1 MRINQVWIIMSNGI
15 CPIHL
20 LYSGQ
25 SLEENLFA
33 AFVRALFSFSK
44 DMSEGEKSISSM
56 TLGDMDIHYLAEKN
70 EKFFVAIS
78 AEVGIPPE
86 HIDLYLNYVSSL
98 FSLYY
103 PEYIEKAPPFEPQS
117 FILFR
122 DSIDFFIQFT
132 ENKIEKESQGE
143 KDLDFNLN
151 FNKIKY
157 SQNNIALGNTQDNII
172 RIINNTDLSLTGTFY
187 PEVGNIKYFDIQENE
202 KFVIIVTNE
211 NQITI
216 IPFLKNEFYHKNEV
230 QKKDFE
236 IAWICIHPTKDLLYY
251 GTKTEFYE
259 FNIESQIESKFSFS
273 IEIIDGIVHRID
285 KILLKSKD
293 NQIYKLQLPI
303 DTELDLKPSGL
314 KEKVFSIEKAPNQL
328 VILKCLNQT
337 VELWDTEE
345 KLLTLKERYP
355 LDTYVS
361 HSEHNKIIFLITEYN
376 EFLIYDSNDGSLLV
390 NYNLV
395 ESVIGSFVTENG
407 KLIVIYANGKVKWF
421 SGTIDRDEIAQLR
434 GLLTKRV
441 ENVESNIIR
450 IHTGFQKI
458 ISNLNT
464 LRPSVALKNDLN
476 QVKVFK
482 QQLKKL
488 IDDKL
493 IERTSILRDLYF
505 RLLGYEN
512 QVQNLIKLINEL
524 ENTVEKAF
532 KQSKDNELSGKTPR
546 ERIEE
551 YLNLM
556 KPRDQIGLG
565 SFADNLQLPYEECLN
580 HLKLLESRGLL
591 PGFLTRGSALSIKDN
606 VIFVKKDPKFEET
619 GITSF

>member
-216 IPFLKNEFYHKNEV
+216 IPFLKNEFYHKIEV

-303 DTELDLKPSGL
+303 DSELDLKPSGL

-395 ESVIGSFVTENG
+395 ESGIGSFVTENG

-565 SFADNLQLPYEECLN
+565 SLADNLQLPYEECLN
-580 HLKLLESRGLL
+580 HLKLLESRG
-591 PGFLTRGSALSIKDN
+591 
-606 VIFVKKDPKFEET
+606 
-619 GITSF
+619 